1 MAILFE
7 WYENP
12 VAPDESAEK
21 RFHARIIYNGRV
33 NTKEIQSRIQARCT
47 VTGTD
52 VTAVLD
58 ALSHVM
64 GEELGEGRQ
73 VHLDGIGYFYPTLTC
88 TEKIEANTPQRNR
101 KVELKGIKFRAD
113 KTLKTAVGHV
123 KLEHSKYARHS
134 QKLSDEEI
142 DKCLEQYFGEHQV
155 LTRRGFQTLC
165 GMTRSTAAGR
175 LRKLR
180 EAGKLDNIGMRTQPI
195 YVPMPG
201 CYGRASGINT
211 DDMPQM
217 TETD

>member
-12 VAPDESAEK
+12 VAPDKPTEK

-33 NTKEIQSRIQARCT
+33 NTKEIQEKIQRRCT
-47 VTGTD
+47 LTETD

-64 GEELGEGRQ
+64 GEELCEGKQ

-88 TEKIEANTPQRNR
+88 TEEIKANTPRRNR
-101 KVELKGIKFRAD
+101 KVELKTIRFRSD
-113 KTLKTAVGHV
+113 RKLKTAIGNVRV
-123 KLEHSKYARHS
+123 EHSKYANHS
-134 QKLSDEEI
+134 KILSDAEI
-142 DKCLEQYFGEHQV
+142 DKCLEQYFRENQV
-155 LTRRGFQTLC
+155 LTRRSFQILC

-180 EAGKLDNIGMRTQPI
+180 EAGKLDNIGMKTQPI

-201 CYGRASGINT
+201 YYGKPCEEGER
-211 DDMPQM
+211 
-217 TETD
+217 